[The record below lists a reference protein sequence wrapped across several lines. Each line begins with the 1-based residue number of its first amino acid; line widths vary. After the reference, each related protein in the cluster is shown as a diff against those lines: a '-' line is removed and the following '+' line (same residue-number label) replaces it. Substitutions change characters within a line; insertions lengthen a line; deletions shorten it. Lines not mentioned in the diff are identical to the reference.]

1 MLKVSKDLVDP
12 EAYKSCYQPTPGPD
26 LEGFKDAWQAY
37 YSAMEFLAERL
48 MKVFAEALG
57 LEREYF
63 NPFIKSPI
71 SALRAIYYPATEKN
85 KELEQQRAG
94 AHTDYGSLTILLQQ
108 PETSGLQVF
117 HNNEWVAVPNLDNS
131 FVINLG
137 DLMALWTSGRWQSTL
152 HRVVALP
159 NQPSRK
165 SLAFFHQPDWEAEIN
180 PIFSDT
186 NFKTVRSGPYLME
199 RFKEVNV

>member
-1 MLKVSKDLVDP
+1 M
-12 EAYKSCYQPTPGPD
+12 
-26 LEGFKDAWQAY
+26 EGFKDAWQAY
-37 YSAMEFLAERL
+37 YLAMELLAERL

-63 NPFIKSPI
+63 NPFIKNPI
-71 SALRAIYYPATEKN
+71 SALRAIYYPSTRKN
-85 KELEQQRAG
+85 KGLEQQRAG
-94 AHTDYGSLTILLQQ
+94 AHTDYGSLTILLPQA
-108 PETSGLQVF
+108 ESSGLQVF
-117 HNNEWVAVPNLDNS
+117 HNNEWITVPNPDNNV
-131 FVINLG
+131 VINLG

-159 NQPSRK
+159 NQPSGK
-165 SLAFFHQPDWEAEIN
+165 SLAFFHQPDWGPEIK
-180 PIFSDT
+180 PIFSNA

>member
-1 MLKVSKDLVDP
+1 M
-12 EAYKSCYQPTPGPD
+12 
-26 LEGFKDAWQAY
+26 EGFKDAWQAY

-63 NPFIKSPI
+63 NPFIKNPI
-71 SALRAIYYPATEKN
+71 SALRAIYYPATGKN

-94 AHTDYGSLTILLQQ
+94 AHTDYGSLTILLPR

-117 HNNEWVAVPNLDNS
+117 HNKEWITVPNPDNS

-137 DLMALWTSGRWQSTL
+137 DLMTIWTSGRWQS
-152 HRVVALP
+152 
-159 NQPSRK
+159 
-165 SLAFFHQPDWEAEIN
+165 I
-180 PIFSDT
+180 
-186 NFKTVRSGPYLME
+186 
-199 RFKEVNV
+199 